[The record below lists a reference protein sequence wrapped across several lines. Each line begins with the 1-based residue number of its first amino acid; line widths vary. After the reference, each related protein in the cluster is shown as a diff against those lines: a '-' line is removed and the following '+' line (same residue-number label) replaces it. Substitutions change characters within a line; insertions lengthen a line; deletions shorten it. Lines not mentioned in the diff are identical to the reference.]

1 MARPAD
7 PARHRIEVASRAV
20 AAIAGGYGV
29 AALGSVALAL
39 AMPALLGMARSEAV
53 LIGMLLSF
61 PMFAG
66 AVIWVF
72 AARTALRAWTGLA
85 IPALVLGLVILLALR
100 AGPGG

>member
-1 MARPAD
+1 MCLVLANLVFGFVQVGLPPDSPLRLYP
-7 PARHRIEVASRAV
+7 ELGNGF
-20 AAIAGGYGV
+20 GGVLVNENHQGT
-29 AALGSVALAL
+29 AL
-39 AMPALLGMARSEAV
+39 